1 MIKNYVFFCG
11 LILSAAA
18 GPTEYFPIK
27 LGQAYVVVIDC
38 PHNRVITSAKSIS
51 KGTNPL
57 CTHIYRWAWAALINF
72 PSFWPRHHQS
82 PMKHIREA

>member
-27 LGQAYVVVIDC
+27 LGQDYVLGIDYT
-38 PHNRVITSAKSIS
+38 PDWNRVITSAKGKVETI
-51 KGTNPL
+51 
-57 CTHIYRWAWAALINF
+57 
-72 PSFWPRHHQS
+72 
-82 PMKHIREA
+82 

>member
-27 LGQAYVVVIDC
+27 LGQAYVVGTDC
-38 PHNRVITSAKSIS
+38 PHDWNKVTSTGNMEVLLSHTHSIVCAS
-51 KGTNPL
+51 A
-57 CTHIYRWAWAALINF
+57 YF
-72 PSFWPRHHQS
+72 
-82 PMKHIREA
+82 

>member
-27 LGQAYVVVIDC
+27 LGQAYIMGTDD
-38 PHNRVITSAKSIS
+38 PRDWNRVITSTKGIKVRRQIPFVPIS
-51 KGTNPL
+51 SVGPGL
-57 CTHIYRWAWAALINF
+57 R
-72 PSFWPRHHQS
+72 
-82 PMKHIREA
+82 